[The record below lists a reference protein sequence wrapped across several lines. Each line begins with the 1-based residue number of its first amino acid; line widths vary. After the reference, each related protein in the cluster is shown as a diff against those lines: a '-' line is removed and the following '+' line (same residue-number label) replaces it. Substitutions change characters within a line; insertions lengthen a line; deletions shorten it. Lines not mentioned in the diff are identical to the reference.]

1 MFNPER
7 EKDKIAGAATYVSAF
22 IAIAVVM
29 IAIISF
35 NGGISVGASNHFG
48 QLPVVRRLIDP
59 TYLPADFSIELR
71 LYHHRVFSYLIAGL
85 TLLIGEDN
93 ALITLG
99 IAGMG
104 LLAFSLWWLCRIAGL
119 SLPGYLAAGIALAT
133 NFLWVGRGLELN
145 HFAGDAAIMPPTF
158 AHAFVLL
165 ALAAAIREKFYQA
178 AIFAGL
184 AALFHLQIGLI
195 SAAALAPIYLWN
207 RARLGLRGLVASA
220 ALFLIAAA
228 AGLIDLIQL
237 LRSGVA
243 GGSSEPYTRQ
253 FYIDFRH
260 PHHFELLSVIAAIS
274 IIIYTVIQV
283 LAVRR
288 DSGTG
293 KYDRAA
299 KIMAA
304 VSVALVIYALLHFAD
319 YYLIRDDR
327 LATIQFI
334 RLSPLISVTGF
345 VSALIWLRS
354 RISATRFML
363 ASVVIVILAL
373 LWGAWQVRYY
383 EREFVPGIA
392 RYADKTSTWVRV
404 CQWVGSNGPKEGV
417 YITPPGNNGFTSLS
431 NRSTIADFKN
441 NPDGGR
447 GMVEWFDRLK
457 DLSGGSLPEGRGFDN
472 RDLLNQAYDGLSAE
486 QLKAISDKYKAEYAV
501 VSSKKKFPFETVYR
515 NQRYQVVRISGE
527 AR

>member
-7 EKDKIAGAATYVSAF
+7 EKDKIARAATYVSAI
-22 IAIAVVM
+22 IAIAIVA

-59 TYLPADFSIELR
+59 SYLPADFSIELR

-104 LLAFSLWWLCRIAGL
+104 LLAFSLWRLCRTAGL

-133 NFLWVGRGLELN
+133 NLLWVGRGLELN

-165 ALAAAIREKFYQA
+165 ALAAVIREKFYRA
-178 AIFAGL
+178 AFFAGL

-195 SAAALAPIYLWN
+195 CGAALAPIYVWN
-207 RARLGLRGLVASA
+207 RARLGLRGLVVSA
-220 ALFLIAAA
+220 ACFLIAAA
-228 AGLIDLIQL
+228 AGLVDLIEL

-260 PHHFELLSVIAAIS
+260 PHHFELLSVTAAIS
-274 IIIYTVIQV
+274 IIIYAVIQI

-288 DSGTG
+288 DPGTG
-293 KYDRAA
+293 KSDRAA
-299 KIMAA
+299 TTMAA
-304 VSVALVIYALLHFAD
+304 VSVSLVVYALFHFAD

-345 VSALIWLRS
+345 VSALVWLRG
-354 RISATRFML
+354 RISAAGFTI
-363 ASVVIVILAL
+363 ASVAIVLLAL

-383 EREFVPGIA
+383 EREFLPGIA

-404 CQWVGSNGPKEGV
+404 CQWVGANGPKDAL

-447 GMVEWFDRLK
+447 KMAEWFDRLK
-457 DLSGGSLPEGRGFDN
+457 DLSGGRLPEGRGFDN
-472 RDLLNQAYDGLSAE
+472 RDLLNEAYDGMSAE
-486 QLKAISDKYKAEYAV
+486 QLQAISDKYKAEYAI
-501 VSSKKKFPFETVYR
+501 VSSRKKFPFETVYR
-515 NQRYQVVRISGE
+515 NQRYQVLRISGE
-527 AR
+527 VR